1 MNARRRV
8 FAAQT
13 LSIKS
18 SPVECLGIDN
28 EDSSTTPYSPQG
40 LWHCGCLAVARIDE
54 SFARK
59 RAERISQRLVLI
71 CSTLGLHPPS
81 LFPKTP
87 GPEYEITEYLELL
100 REHRQ
105 DFTLFSG
112 LSHPDQNGKQ
122 PHDTELTWLTSA
134 RNPGLAGFKNS
145 ISVDQYAARTLGN
158 VTRFPSIALSSNGQK
173 SQSYTSNGVMI
184 PAEDRPSSLFA
195 KLFLEGTPHE
205 VRRTRRR
212 LADGRSILD
221 SVAEQT
227 RSLTR
232 NASVK
237 DRRQLDEYYDAIR
250 AAETELVETQSWLDR
265 PKPQIDEERPSDIAD
280 PADLIGRTKAML
292 NLIPLIL
299 QTDSSR
305 IVTLVIQDHL
315 VVPKIIGVTAEHHN
329 LSHHGRDPDKIKQLK
344 IIETAILG
352 SFAEFLSRMA
362 KASEADGRL
371 LDKTSVLFG
380 SNLGN
385 ANSHDPRN
393 LPIFVA
399 GGGYKHGSYVAH
411 DTNNNTPLCNLFVS
425 LLNNTGIE
433 SERFGTSTG
442 TLQV

>member
-1 MNARRRV
+1 MKTPLPRRTILKAAGVAVTLPLLESMNPAIGND
-8 FAAQT
+8 
-13 LSIKS
+13 LEE
-18 SPVECLGIDN
+18 SP
-28 EDSSTTPYSPQG
+28 
-40 LWHCGCLAVARIDE
+40 
-54 SFARK
+54 K
-59 RAERISQRLVLI
+59 RMVLI

-81 LFPKTP
+81 LFPNTP
-87 GPEYEITEYLELL
+87 GRDYENTEYLNLL
-100 REHRQ
+100 KEHRQ

-145 ISVDQYAARTLGN
+145 ISVDQYAASKFGN
-158 VTRFPSIALSSNGQK
+158 ITRFPSIALSSNGKK

-184 PAEDRPSSLFA
+184 PAEDRPSSMFA
-195 KLFLEGTPHE
+195 KLFLEGTPRE
-205 VRRTRRR
+205 IRRTRMR
-212 LADGRSILD
+212 LAEGRSILD
-221 SVAEQT
+221 SVGEQT
-227 RSLTR
+227 RSLNR

-250 AAETELVETQSWLDR
+250 AAETELVERQSWLDR
-265 PKPQIDEERPSDIAD
+265 PKPRVDEQRPKDIAD

-305 IVTLVIQDHL
+305 IITLVIQDHL
-315 VVPKIIGVTAEHHN
+315 VVPKINGVTAEHHN
-329 LSHHGRDPDKIKQLK
+329 LSHHGRDPDKIEQLK

-362 KASEADGRL
+362 QVSEADGRL

-393 LPIFVA
+393 LPVFLA
-399 GGGYKHGSYVAH
+399 GGGYRHGSYVAH
-411 DTNNNTPLCNLFVS
+411 DANNNTPLSNLFVG
-425 LLNNTGIE
+425 LLNNTGID
-433 SERFGTSTG
+433 SQRFGTSTG
-442 TLQV
+442 TISL

>member
-1 MNARRRV
+1 MKTRLQRR
-8 FAAQT
+8 T
-13 LSIKS
+13 LLKAS
-18 SPVECLGIDN
+18 GI
-28 EDSSTTPYSPQG
+28 
-40 LWHCGCLAVARIDE
+40 AVALPLLE
-54 SFARK
+54 SMSPSFGGEQEEPPR
-59 RAERISQRLVLI
+59 RMVLI

-87 GPEYEITEYLELL
+87 GRDYENTEYLSLL
-100 REHRQ
+100 KEHRQ

-145 ISVDQYAARTLGN
+145 ISVDQFAARTLGT
-158 VTRFPSIALSSNGQK
+158 VTRFPSIALSSNGRK

-195 KLFLEGTPHE
+195 NLFLEGTPHE
-205 VRRTRRR
+205 IRRTRRR

-227 RSLTR
+227 RSLNR
-232 NASVK
+232 IASLK
-237 DRRQLDEYYDAIR
+237 DRRQLDEYYEAIR
-250 AAETELVETQSWLDR
+250 EAETELVERQSWLDR
-265 PKPQIDEERPSDIAD
+265 PKPKIDEDPPHDIAD

-292 NLIPLIL
+292 NLIPLII

-305 IVTLVIQDHL
+305 IVTLVIKDHL
-315 VVPKIIGVTAEHHN
+315 VVPKINGVTAEHHN

-344 IIETAILG
+344 IIETAILS
-352 SFAEFLSRMA
+352 SFAEFLTRMA
-362 KASEADGRL
+362 KLSESEGRL

-399 GGGYKHGSYVAH
+399 GGGYEHGSYVAH
-411 DTNNNTPLCNLFVS
+411 DADSNTPLCNLFVN
-425 LLNNTGIE
+425 LLNNTGID
-433 SERFGTSTG
+433 SERFGTSSG
-442 TLQV
+442 TLQF

>member
-1 MNARRRV
+1 M
-8 FAAQT
+8 
-13 LSIKS
+13 
-18 SPVECLGIDN
+18 
-28 EDSSTTPYSPQG
+28 
-40 LWHCGCLAVARIDE
+40 
-54 SFARK
+54 
-59 RAERISQRLVLI
+59 VLI

-87 GPEYEITEYLELL
+87 GRDYENTEYLSLL
-100 REHRQ
+100 KEHRQ

-145 ISVDQYAARTLGN
+145 ISVDQLLPEQFGRT
-158 VTRFPSIALSSNGQK
+158 TRFPSIALSSNGKK

-205 VRRTRRR
+205 IRRTRRR

-227 RSLTR
+227 RSLNR
-232 NASVK
+232 IASLK
-237 DRRQLDEYYDAIR
+237 DRRQLDEYYEAIR
-250 AAETELVETQSWLDR
+250 EAETEAWWRGKAGLTAQNQRSMKNR
-265 PKPQIDEERPSDIAD
+265 RRDIAD

-315 VVPKIIGVTAEHHN
+315 VVPKINGVSAEHHN
-329 LSHHGRDPDKIKQLK
+329 LSHHGRDPGKIKQLK
-344 IIETAILG
+344 IIETAILS
-352 SFAEFLSRMA
+352 SFAEFLTRMA
-362 KASEADGRL
+362 KLSESEGRL

-399 GGGYKHGSYVAH
+399 GGG
-411 DTNNNTPLCNLFVS
+411 L
-425 LLNNTGIE
+425 
-433 SERFGTSTG
+433 
-442 TLQV
+442 